1 MSFDNKRKKIAFYSR
16 EIIEKLSID
25 EDKNLPEIRKYTDIK
40 GTKVDIFQIKNI
52 IEKGL
57 NIFITVG
64 VSEHSLDIKVDNIEL
79 GVEFI
84 ALSNK
89 LFSKDPS
96 KDSKIPNILI
106 TCSSC
111 IKNSNYKCY
120 PGAIFLDVIE
130 PFYPNTDMKHIL
142 FTNLLPYMNELKAL
156 YLEDKIVSWLLAVPI
171 SEKEYLYSL
180 DYGIEALETL
190 LEKKQVDIA
199 NLDRKS
205 II

>member
-1 MSFDNKRKKIAFYSR
+1 MRFDNKRKKIAFHSR

-64 VSEHSLDIKVDNIEL
+64 VSEHNLGIKVDNIDL

-96 KDSKIPNILI
+96 KDSKIPNILM

-156 YLEDKIVSWLLAVPI
+156 HLEDKIVSWLLAVPI

-180 DYGIEALETL
+180 DYGVEKLETL

>member
-40 GTKVDIFQIKNI
+40 GTKVYIFQIKNI

>member
-1 MSFDNKRKKIAFYSR
+1 MGFDNKRKEIAFYSR
-16 EIIEKLSID
+16 EIMEKLSID
-25 EDKNLPEIRKYTDIK
+25 DNKPLPQIRKYTDIK
-40 GTKVDIFQIKNI
+40 GNKVDIFQIKNI

-57 NIFITVG
+57 NMFITVG
-64 VSEHSLDIKVDNIEL
+64 VSESSISLEYDNL
-79 GVEFI
+79 PLRAEFI
-84 ALSNK
+84 GLSYK
-89 LFSKDPS
+89 LFSEDSS
-96 KDSKIPNILI
+96 KDSKIPNILM

-130 PFYPNTDMKHIL
+130 TFYPNTDMKHIL
-142 FTNLLPYMNELKAL
+142 FTNLLPYMKELKAL

-180 DYGIEALETL
+180 DYGVEKLETL